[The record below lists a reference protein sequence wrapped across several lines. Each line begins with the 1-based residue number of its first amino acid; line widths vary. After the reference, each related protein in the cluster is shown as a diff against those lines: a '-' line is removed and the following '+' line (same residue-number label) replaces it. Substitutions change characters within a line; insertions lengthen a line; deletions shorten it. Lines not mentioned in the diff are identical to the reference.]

1 MTPYRIKRHRK
12 RAHAAHGANH
22 MTLVPFI
29 DMLMILVVFL
39 LVHTSDVE
47 VLPNTKSISI
57 PESIADK
64 KPRPSVVV
72 MITKDELLVDGRRV
86 ATVADVVNATDPV
99 IQPLKQALQAQS
111 DTVLQDAA
119 KQEIKDR
126 EVTILGDRSTPYSVL
141 RKVMATCTDAEYGK
155 VSLAV
160 VESELKETAPAPDR
174 SPSAASAG
182 AQERPPDRSPS
193 AASVHGEFPL
203 GTGAQERPLARTA
216 QLIR

>member
-1 MTPYRIKRHRK
+1 MTPNRIKRHRK
-12 RAHAAHGANH
+12 RGHGGGADGAMH

-47 VLPNTKSISI
+47 VLPNTKNISI

-72 MITKDELLVDGRRV
+72 MITKNELLVDGRV
-86 ATVADVVNATDPV
+86 IATVPEVVAASDPV
-99 IQPLKQALQAQS
+99 IQPLKQALQAQA

-119 KQEIKDR
+119 KQEVKDR
-126 EVTILGDRSTPYSVL
+126 EVTILGDRQTPYSVL
-141 RKVMATCTDAEYGK
+141 RKVMATCTEAEYGK

-160 VESELKETAPAPDR
+160 VESDLQQST
-174 SPSAASAG
+174 PSRNS
-182 AQERPPDRSPS
+182 S
-193 AASVHGEFPL
+193 AASVREQSPL
-203 GTGAQERPLARTA
+203 ATGAQEQISVPQRTA

>member
-12 RAHAAHGANH
+12 RKHAAHGANH

-47 VLPNTKSISI
+47 VLPNTKNISI

-72 MITKDELLVDGRRV
+72 MITKGELLVDGRV
-86 ATVADVVNATDPV
+86 IATVAEVVAAADPV
-99 IQPLKQALQAQS
+99 IAPLKQALQAQA

-126 EVTILGDRSTPYSVL
+126 EVTILGDRQTPYSVL
-141 RKVMATCTDAEYGK
+141 RKVMATCTEAEYGK

-160 VESELKETAPAPDR
+160 VESEMR
-174 SPSAASAG
+174 PSTPVS
-182 AQERPPDRSPS
+182 Q
-193 AASVHGEFPL
+193 
-203 GTGAQERPLARTA
+203 QTA

>member
-12 RAHAAHGANH
+12 RQSSTHGANH

-29 DMLMILVVFL
+29 DMLMIMVVFL

-47 VLPNTKSISI
+47 ILPNTKNISI

-72 MITKDELLVDGRRV
+72 MITKGEVLVDGRLV
-86 ATVADVVNATDPV
+86 ATIPEVMASTEAV
-99 IQPLKQALQAQS
+99 IQPLKEALQSQA

-119 KQEIKDR
+119 QMDIKDR

-141 RKVMATCTDAEYGK
+141 RKVMATCTDADYGK

-160 VESELKETAPAPDR
+160 IESELKQSAQAP
-174 SPSAASAG
+174 
-182 AQERPPDRSPS
+182 
-193 AASVHGEFPL
+193 
-203 GTGAQERPLARTA
+203 ARTA
-216 QLIR
+216 QLIH